1 MQYQISRRCAVGHTR
16 VAGVSQRHERRCGGR
31 RPRLRQGS
39 DSEIGFSTTDD
50 RQSSSRRISQNQ
62 IAKVSC
68 ELSFFIL
75 PPSVMTINRIHQ
87 ATMWILGE
95 YCVTVPEIRHFMD
108 EIKKAVGEVRKQ
120 AEKFLVIL
128 QH

>member
-1 MQYQISRRCAVGHTR
+1 
-16 VAGVSQRHERRCGGR
+16 
-31 RPRLRQGS
+31 
-39 DSEIGFSTTDD
+39 
-50 RQSSSRRISQNQ
+50 
-62 IAKVSC
+62 
-68 ELSFFIL
+68 
-75 PPSVMTINRIHQ
+75 MTINRIHQ